1 MPSFQV
7 AVRPLAVS
15 SRLHPCAAHTWRRNA
30 QTAAMSD
37 DSLNQGSSSSYG
49 ASGSQAH
56 PRKGKGR
63 QDSLAQS
70 YTFPEKGRNGG
81 PPDPFEVMA
90 LDRSATQQ
98 EVKQQYYKL
107 ALLLHPDSSHPSSS
121 PDHFAMLNK
130 AYNLLS
136 KQSSRSAFLKTG
148 YGWDVSSTSGGTQ
161 SWSDSLMRAEI
172 ARRRSGGT
180 AAWDSAT
187 RGYRDSDAGRGAW
200 GGFDGSQGWRP
211 YEDPSKGFSPPT
223 SGSGEERYMSN
234 PRFLAVVGVASAVIA
249 WVHWHRLGYAAE
261 THRDMLDKQNIDAAR
276 ALAQARYEAAT
287 FGQVR
292 REQIRRRVREAEVL
306 KELGKAEQGHIAT
319 ARPPTTAYPSSNRE

>member
-1 MPSFQV
+1 
-7 AVRPLAVS
+7 
-15 SRLHPCAAHTWRRNA
+15 
-30 QTAAMSD
+30 MSD
-37 DSLNQGSSSSYG
+37 DSLDQGSSSSYG
-49 ASGSQAH
+49 DSASQPHLG
-56 PRKGKGR
+56 KGKGR

-70 YTFPEKGRNGG
+70 YRFPEKGMNGG

-121 PDHFAMLNK
+121 PDHFATLNK

-148 YGWDVSSTSGGTQ
+148 YGWDVSTSSGGNQT
-161 SWSDSLMRAEI
+161 WSDSLMRAEI
-172 ARRRSGGT
+172 ARRRNGGA
-180 AAWDSAT
+180 AAWNGAS
-187 RGYRDSDAGRGAW
+187 RRYRDSDAGRGAW

-223 SGSGEERYMSN
+223 SGPAEERYMSN

-261 THRDMLDKQNIDAAR
+261 THRDMLDKQNIDASR

-287 FGQVR
+287 HGHIR

-306 KELGKAEQGHIAT
+306 KELEKADQGHIAV
-319 ARPPTTAYPSSNRE
+319 AGPPTAYPPSHRE